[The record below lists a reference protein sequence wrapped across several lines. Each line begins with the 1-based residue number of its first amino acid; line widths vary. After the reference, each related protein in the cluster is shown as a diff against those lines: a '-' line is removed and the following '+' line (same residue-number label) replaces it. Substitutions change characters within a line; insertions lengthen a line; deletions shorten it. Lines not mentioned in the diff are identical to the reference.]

1 MAGLEVVG
9 VTKEFGAT
17 SSRVAALAPIDLS
30 VRTDEF
36 VCILGPSGC
45 GKSTLLNIVAGF
57 VTPSAGRVLLDGRP
71 VVGPG
76 ADRGVVFQEHALFPW
91 LQVGANIEFGLR
103 MRGVSARERA
113 AVVERYVTLVGL
125 TGFEHRFPK
134 DLSGGMKQRVAI
146 ARALANEPRILL
158 MDEPFGALD
167 AQTRAF
173 MQAELTRVW
182 MEERKT
188 VLFVTHSI
196 EESILLADRVVV
208 MSARPGTI
216 KAVVPIDLPRPRDDT
231 TPEFNALKRT
241 LTDLLRTE
249 IKKAMKMLAVV
260 SEDPA

>member
-1 MAGLEVVG
+1 LAGLEVVG
-9 VTKEFGAT
+9 VTKVFGAERSGVT
-17 SSRVAALAPIDLS
+17 ALAPIDLK
-30 VRTDEF
+30 VKQNEF

-57 VTPSAGRVLLDGRP
+57 VTPSAGHVLLEGEP
-71 VVGPG
+71 VLGPG

-91 LQVGANIEFGLR
+91 LTVAANIEFGLR
-103 MRGVSARERA
+103 MRGVDHRERA
-113 AVVERYVTLVGL
+113 SVVERYVKLMGL
-125 TGFEHRFPK
+125 AGFESRYPK

-146 ARALANEPRILL
+146 ARAMANEPQILL

-167 AQTRAF
+167 AQTRAL

-182 MEERKT
+182 LETRKT

-196 EESILLADRVVV
+196 EESILLADRVVA

-216 KAVVPIDLPRPRDDT
+216 KEIVSVPMPRPRDDT
-231 TPEFNALKRT
+231 SPEFNSLKRA

-249 IKKAMKMLAVV
+249 IKKATEMFAVV
-260 SEDPA
+260 EGVA